1 MMANPIVV
9 AMPCRKVVTSPERPS
24 AAYDKKKIG
33 YTAVTTIVIMAE
45 LAPVVHGPGALLFGP
60 ET

>member
-1 MMANPIVV
+1 MMANPMVV
-9 AMPCRKVVTSPERPS
+9 AMPCRKVATSPGRPA

-45 LAPVVHGPGALLFGP
+45 PSHHRPGALLFGP